1 MSMNAA
7 VFLAYLAERLFIRYL
22 IDFKKTISVESNLMS
37 NSFIHMVLQYFLNFV
52 HGHCLNIYISCMID
66 YVKEKNKWE
75 ERIMARGGGGHCLNQ
90 SQYNTIIAGSN

>member
-22 IDFKKTISVESNLMS
+22 IDALI
-37 NSFIHMVLQYFLNFV
+37 
-52 HGHCLNIYISCMID
+52 
-66 YVKEKNKWE
+66 
-75 ERIMARGGGGHCLNQ
+75 GGGHCLNQ